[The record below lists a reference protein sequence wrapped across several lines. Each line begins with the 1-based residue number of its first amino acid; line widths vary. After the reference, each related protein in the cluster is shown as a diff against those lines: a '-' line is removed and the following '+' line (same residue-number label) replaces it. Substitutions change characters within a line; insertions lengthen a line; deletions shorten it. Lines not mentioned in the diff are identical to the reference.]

1 MPQLNQL
8 ALVAYSQFFWLA
20 VVLGLIY
27 FVIGKGM
34 LPKIQS
40 TVDARDKS
48 IADDLAAADAAR
60 TEADA
65 VEEAYRARMD
75 ASRGEAAKL
84 TAKAKADSAATTEKI
99 WRNRRLA
106 RRPAGRGARP
116 HPQRTRCGGQGYR
129 RRRGRAG
136 EGYRRQ
142 GRQAGRQPRRFG
154 QSGEDGDEQCLTCY
168 WPPSRRMAKLLRS
181 RPCLAS

>member
-60 TEADA
+60 SQADA
-65 VEEAYRARMD
+65 VEEAYRQRMD
-75 ASRGEAAKL
+75 ASRADSAKL
-84 TAKAKADSAATTEKI
+84 TAKAKADSAATTEKKLGEI
-99 WRNRRLA
+99 DASLDVRLVEA
-106 RRPAGRGARP
+106 QDRIRSARGA
-116 HPQRTRCGGQGYR
+116 
-129 RRRGRAG
+129 AVKDI
-136 EGYRRQ
+136 EGV
-142 GRQAGRQPRRFG
+142 AA
-154 QSGEDGDEQCLTCY
+154 ELATHIAAKV
-168 WPPSRRMAKLLRS
+168 AKLDVSLTDS
-181 RPCLAS
+181 AKAVKMVMSNA

>member
-40 TVDARDKS
+40 TVDAREQS
-48 IADDLAAADAAR
+48 IAADLAAAEAAR

-65 VEEAYRARMD
+65 VEEAYRTRMD
-75 ASRGEAAKL
+75 ASRGEATKL
-84 TAKAKADSAATTEKI
+84 TAKAKANSALSTEKKLAEIDASLDARVDEAQARIRDARGAAVKEIEGVAADLAKDIAAKVAKLDVSLADSAKAVKMVMS
-99 WRNRRLA
+99 NA
-106 RRPAGRGARP
+106 
-116 HPQRTRCGGQGYR
+116 
-129 RRRGRAG
+129 
-136 EGYRRQ
+136 
-142 GRQAGRQPRRFG
+142 
-154 QSGEDGDEQCLTCY
+154 
-168 WPPSRRMAKLLRS
+168 
-181 RPCLAS
+181 

>member
-75 ASRGEAAKL
+75 VSRGEAAKL
-84 TAKAKADSAATTEKI
+84 TAKAKADSAATTEKKLGEI
-99 WRNRRLA
+99 DASLDARLVEA
-106 RRPAGRGARP
+106 QGRIRKARGA
-116 HPQRTRCGGQGYR
+116 
-129 RRRGRAG
+129 AVKDI
-136 EGYRRQ
+136 EGV
-142 GRQAGRQPRRFG
+142 AA
-154 QSGEDGDEQCLTCY
+154 ELAKDIAAKV
-168 WPPSRRMAKLLRS
+168 AKLDVS
-181 RPCLAS
+181 LADSAKAVKMVMTNA

>member
-1 MPQLNQL
+1 MPQLNQF

-60 TEADA
+60 SQADA
-65 VEEAYRARMD
+65 VEEAYRQRMD
-75 ASRGEAAKL
+75 ASRAESAKL
-84 TAKAKADSAATTEKI
+84 TAKAKADSAVSTEKKLDEI
-99 WRNRRLA
+99 DASLDAQLVKAQGRIQSA
-106 RRPAGRGARP
+106 RGA
-116 HPQRTRCGGQGYR
+116 
-129 RRRGRAG
+129 AVKDI
-136 EGYRRQ
+136 EGV
-142 GRQAGRQPRRFG
+142 AA
-154 QSGEDGDEQCLTCY
+154 ELAKHIAAKV
-168 WPPSRRMAKLLRS
+168 AKLDVS
-181 RPCLAS
+181 LADSAKAVKMVMSNA

>member
-20 VVLGLIY
+20 VVLGVIY

-40 TVDARDKS
+40 TVDARDQS
-48 IADDLAAADAAR
+48 IADDLAAADMAR
-60 TEADA
+60 TAADA

-84 TAKAKADSAATTEKI
+84 TANAKADSAASTEKKLGEI
-99 WRNRRLA
+99 DRALDARIAEAQGRIRDARGAAVKDIEGVAADLA
-106 RRPAGRGARP
+106 RDIAAKV
-116 HPQRTRCGGQGYR
+116 
-129 RRRGRAG
+129 
-136 EGYRRQ
+136 
-142 GRQAGRQPRRFG
+142 
-154 QSGEDGDEQCLTCY
+154 
-168 WPPSRRMAKLLRS
+168 AKLDVS
-181 RPCLAS
+181 LADSAKAVKMVMTNA

>member
-20 VVLGLIY
+20 LVLGLIY

-60 TEADA
+60 SQADA
-65 VEEAYRARMD
+65 VEEAYRQRMD
-75 ASRGEAAKL
+75 ASRAESAKL
-84 TAKAKADSAATTEKI
+84 TAKAKADSAVSTEKKLDEI
-99 WRNRRLA
+99 DASLDAQLVKAQGRIQSA
-106 RRPAGRGARP
+106 RGA
-116 HPQRTRCGGQGYR
+116 
-129 RRRGRAG
+129 AVKDI
-136 EGYRRQ
+136 EGV
-142 GRQAGRQPRRFG
+142 AA
-154 QSGEDGDEQCLTCY
+154 ELAKHIAAKV
-168 WPPSRRMAKLLRS
+168 AKLDVS
-181 RPCLAS
+181 LADSAKAVKMVMSNA